1 MTAQWN
7 GVTIIPSM
15 TKTSGFLNFSRKKET
30 ISNQKRRAD
39 TWKQTLQREI
49 VYLSTLGWSGRRKIW
64 QPALGHVTPTFFC
77 QEAAVGQ
84 PSGFCGVRGTFR
96 KPTWHSQQRY
106 TWRDSE
112 KGAVLLVHKSRTVEN
127 NLIAFQ
133 VDYVFTRNLF
143 SWVFCLD
150 KNGKI
155 IIRSGLWE
163 ISRTKWDE
171 TKLSRASKC
180 CLCCHSSP
188 RNGFRVPNHLFLSHL
203 ISLMWINPS
212 LIYLP
217 WKDSHLRLYNLVH
230 ALAILNFS

>member
-1 MTAQWN
+1 MEGESYGSQLW
-7 GVTIIPSM
+7 VMSLLPS
-15 TKTSGFLNFSRKKET
+15 FAKKLLWA
-30 ISNQKRRAD
+30 S
-39 TWKQTLQREI
+39 LQ
-49 VYLSTLGWSGRRKIW
+49 V
-64 QPALGHVTPTFFC
+64 
-77 QEAAVGQ
+77 
-84 PSGFCGVRGTFR
+84 CGGRGTFR

-133 VDYVFTRNLF
+133 VDYVFTRSLF

-163 ISRTKWDE
+163 ISHTKWDE
-171 TKLSRASKC
+171 TKLSKASKC

-188 RNGFRVPNHLFLSHL
+188 RNGFRVPNHLFCH
-203 ISLMWINPS
+203 I
-212 LIYLP
+212 
-217 WKDSHLRLYNLVH
+217 
-230 ALAILNFS
+230 